1 MTSSVDPD
9 NTGYLSCKRCFNATE
24 RAGTC
29 ALDVMLSSSNAW
41 VWKQQGSCMFA
52 GNFDRPYHAPLN
64 DWPVYPNSPHR
75 ANATWIERIRVSDSD
90 GKLAF
95 TNAITESVAEAVTCS
110 SSIHHLQSRIRERR
124 REIHQ
129 NGYQHCGATM
139 IYLKLSDKAVA
150 SDNPPKSQLEVLDT
164 QLTVL
169 CLVLHQAHV
178 FRLDSYVKDLQFG
191 VGDNDILRLEHPRT
205 LT

>member
-1 MTSSVDPD
+1 MTSFVDLH
-9 NTGYLSCKRCFNATE
+9 NTGYLSRKHFLDATE
-24 RAGTC
+24 SARTC

-41 VWKQQGSCMFA
+41 VWKQQGSCMFS

-90 GKLAF
+90 EKLAF

-110 SSIHHLQSRIRERR
+110 SSIHQLQSRIRERR

-150 SDNPPKSQLEVLDT
+150 SDNPPKSQLEVLDKHVYVV
-164 QLTVL
+164 QPV
-169 CLVLHQAHV
+169 HQAHV